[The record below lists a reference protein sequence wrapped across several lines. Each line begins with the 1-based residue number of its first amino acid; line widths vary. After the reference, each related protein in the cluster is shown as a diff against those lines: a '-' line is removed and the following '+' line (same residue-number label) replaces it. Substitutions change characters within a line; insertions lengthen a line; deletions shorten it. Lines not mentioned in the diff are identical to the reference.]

1 MRLVFEKRKTT
12 SISALILVP
21 MVSFAVSLFLTALLL
36 FCLFYTSVAA
46 AEKRG
51 VGLCGCLVLIKKNNR
66 KKSK

>member
-36 FCLFYTSVAA
+36 MIFEADPL
-46 AEKRG
+46 KPIQQWQ
-51 VGLCGCLVLIKKNNR
+51 LVLLDLCMVLQR
-66 KKSK
+66 HL